1 MPPMTPTEVA
11 RHIESALPGAT
22 VRVASEDGV
31 HFSALVV
38 APQFAGLP
46 ALQRHQLVYRA
57 LGGAVGGEIHAL
69 QLDTPTPDEWSRR
82 AGG

>member
-1 MPPMTPTEVA
+1 MPPMTRDEISQA
-11 RHIESALPGAT
+11 IETALPGAT
-22 VRVASEDGV
+22 VRVASDDGV

-38 APQFAGLP
+38 APQFAGLR

>member
-1 MPPMTPTEVA
+1 MAPAEIA
-11 RHIESALPGAT
+11 RHIESALPGAM

-38 APQFAGLP
+38 APQFAGLRP
-46 ALQRHQLVYRA
+46 LQRHQLVYQA

-82 AGG
+82 SGG